1 MVYKWFY
8 FIYKLSY
15 GLGLVGYLVIMAAF
29 LGMNYLFSQPPNT
42 WMDVGLMFCFYGL
55 YIGVLGRDISE
66 ICSDK
71 MAAAIGVSRPLHGY
85 FFVVY

>member
-1 MVYKWFY
+1 
-8 FIYKLSY
+8 
-15 GLGLVGYLVIMAAF
+15 VGYLVIMAAF
-29 LGMNYLFSQPPNT
+29 LGMNYLFLQLPNT

-71 MAAAIGVSRPLHGY
+71 MAAAIGVSLRLVWY
-85 FFVVY
+85 WSLAY

>member
-1 MVYKWFY
+1 
-8 FIYKLSY
+8 
-15 GLGLVGYLVIMAAF
+15 VIMAAF
-29 LGMNYLFSQPPNT
+29 LGMNYLFLQLPNT

-71 MAAAIGVSRPLHGY
+71 MAAAIGVSLRLVWY
-85 FFVVY
+85 WSLAY

>member
-1 MVYKWFY
+1 M
-8 FIYKLSY
+8 I
-15 GLGLVGYLVIMAAF
+15 IAAF
-29 LGMNYLFSQPPNT
+29 LGMNYMFSQPPNT

-71 MAAAIGVSRPLHGY
+71 MAAAIGVS
-85 FFVVY
+85 